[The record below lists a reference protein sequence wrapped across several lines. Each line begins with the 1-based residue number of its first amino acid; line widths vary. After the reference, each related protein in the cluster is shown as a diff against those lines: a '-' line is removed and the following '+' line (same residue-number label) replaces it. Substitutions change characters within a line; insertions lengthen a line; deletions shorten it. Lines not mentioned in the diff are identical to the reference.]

1 MRHVSYQYTSGRESV
16 KDFSLTLEPNA
27 KVAVSGPRRSGKSTL
42 AELVTG
48 LRRPDSGVVLYDD
61 IDLRDIADV
70 SIRSQLEL
78 VKGLEIVE
86 GTILDNIRLG
96 RSDVTATQIRTML
109 ERFGILEEI
118 LELPHGLRN
127 PISASGAPL
136 SRATALLLIL
146 ARAVFVGHELL

>member
-1 MRHVSYQYTSGRESV
+1 
-16 KDFSLTLEPNA
+16 
-27 KVAVSGPRRSGKSTL
+27 
-42 AELVTG
+42 
-48 LRRPDSGVVLYDD
+48 VLYDD

-118 LELPHGLRN
+118 MELPHGLRN

-146 ARAVFVGHELL
+146 ARACVCRPRIIVIDDVLDQIDSESLSRVMTVLTDPSSPWSLLVFTSRPDVETAMDRVVRIESSVS